1 MKLRPSTLIEF
12 AMMLVVIGS
21 SLRNVTSAEFDGV
34 VYSALGN
41 IFREVAFPL
50 AIVGFVILLARFVTV
65 KREVRANWSAPA
77 VLLLCFQVGLIFRT
91 GLSDEMDVRLVLGLI
106 LQCLIVLI
114 FSIGLPSIRKNG
126 GWLKE
131 LTVGAAFACCL
142 YVLAN
147 VYEFISNGTA
157 TTWKGR
163 FLGLTNHPNFLGVS
177 AAHSCVLLFAFV
189 LDAKI
194 KSRVRFVFGTLSLA
208 AGWLVFASGSRTAFI
223 SCILGLTL
231 LILIS
236 GRRKIIYFALMLSPF
251 LLVGAIVYFSSGA
264 SDYDASSYRFASTQD
279 TRSVT
284 WSALLDN
291 FNGSPYWG
299 VGYQT
304 AGTASSYLRALASSG
319 IFGCIPLVFA
329 LVIII
334 AKWCRL
340 ILFVKRSTY
349 DFRFAAIPLLLTTLS
364 GAITEGYLLDLF
376 TLPLLLFYMEMFSI
390 AYLDRLMTKP
400 ILLYGNE
407 DSTST
412 LRSRSSRES
421 GHKGLPPASQ

>member
-12 AMMLVVIGS
+12 SMMLVVVGS

-41 IFREVAFPL
+41 FLREAAFPL
-50 AIVGFVILLARFVTV
+50 AIVGFVILLVRFVII
-65 KREVRANWSAPA
+65 KGDIRANWSAPA

-91 GLSDEMDVRLVLGLI
+91 GLLDEMDVRLVLGLV

-114 FSIGLPSIRKNG
+114 FSIGLPTIRKNG

-142 YVLAN
+142 YVLEN
-147 VYEFISNGTA
+147 VYEFILNGAA

-194 KSRVRFVFGTLSLA
+194 QKRVRFVFGFLA
-208 AGWLVFASGSRTAFI
+208 LGAGWLVFASGSRTAFI
-223 SCILGLTL
+223 SCIFGLL
-231 LILIS
+231 LLAFIS
-236 GRRKIIYFALMLSPF
+236 GGKKAIRYVFMLSPF
-251 LLVGAIVYFSSGA
+251 LLVGAVIYFSSGT
-264 SDYDASSYRFASTQD
+264 SDYDVNSYRFASTQN
-279 TRSVT
+279 TRSET

-291 FNGSPYWG
+291 FNGSPFWG

-319 IFGCIPLVFA
+319 IFGCVPLAFA
-329 LVIII
+329 LVIIL

-340 ILFVKRSTY
+340 VLFVKRNAY
-349 DFRFAAIPLLLTTLS
+349 DFRFAAIPLLLTTLT
-364 GAITEGYLLDLF
+364 GAVTEGYLLDLF

-390 AYLDRLMTKP
+390 AYLDRLVAKP
-400 ILLYGNE
+400 IWLYGSE
-407 DSTST
+407 DATST
-412 LRSRSSRES
+412 LRSRNSKKS
-421 GHKGLPPASQ
+421 GHKGLPPVSQ